1 MTPGDSID
9 LRGTQ
14 GSVVLPGGTVV
25 QHYPQARDAEQ
36 PSMNPRNPDEVDSRL
51 YDQGRELA
59 EVKARLTA
67 VEATAKTTEADVKT
81 ILALLQRPSFGVTI
95 NQLLVSILMAII
107 VVALVLGVS
116 YVGQ

>member
-1 MTPGDSID
+1 MAEGDID

-14 GSVVLPGGTVV
+14 GAVVLPGGTVV
-25 QHYPQARDAEQ
+25 QNYPQRDVEQ
-36 PSMNPRNPDEVDSRL
+36 LPMNPRNPDEVDSRL